1 MIKDNQRRL
10 NRVHVLLD
18 ALITILAYALAWF
31 VVISGNVM
39 DTPGGTLPPRIY
51 FAALIFVVP
60 AYLILYAS
68 FHLYTPKRIQGRR
81 SEFANICKANI
92 IGLMLFT
99 FVLFGARSF
108 MAHNEYFSP
117 ECCWHFPERIR
128 FFWRRSGWPSGCFS
142 TPCGPMATIRSIFF

>member
-81 SEFANICKANI
+81 SEFANIC
-92 IGLMLFT
+92 
-99 FVLFGARSF
+99 
-108 MAHNEYFSP
+108 
-117 ECCWHFPERIR
+117 R
-128 FFWRRSGWPSGCFS
+128 FQ
-142 TPCGPMATIRSIFF
+142 ISIFR

>member
-1 MIKDNQRRL
+1 MIKDNQKRL

-31 VVISGNVM
+31 VVISGKVM
-39 DTPGGTLPPRIY
+39 DTPGGTLPPQIY

-81 SEFANICKANI
+81 
-92 IGLMLFT
+92 
-99 FVLFGARSF
+99 
-108 MAHNEYFSP
+108 
-117 ECCWHFPERIR
+117 
-128 FFWRRSGWPSGCFS
+128 
-142 TPCGPMATIRSIFF
+142 

>member
-1 MIKDNQRRL
+1 MIKDNQKRL

-31 VVISGNVM
+31 VVISGKVM
-39 DTPGGTLPPRIY
+39 DTPGGTLPPQIY

-68 FHLYTPKRIQGRR
+68 LHLYTPKRIQGRR
-81 SEFANICKANI
+81 SEVANICKANV

-108 MAHNEYFSP
+108 MAHNEYFSTRMLWAFSGTNTLLL
-117 ECCWHFPERIR
+117 EAERMASG
-128 FFWRRSGWPSGCFS
+128 RSL
-142 TPCGPMATIRSIFF
+142 TDVYMDIM